1 MSWGLGTSGK
11 PLPASLAGFVPVGAG
26 DRFVGSVGAGD
37 RLAGSRKEKSCVN

>member
-11 PLPASLAGFVPVGAG
+11 PLPASLAGFFPVGAG